1 MPRPV
6 ALKVQLLN
14 DWFAPQSVGCTPPAP
29 QGGFR
34 HTCCHRWCFVIAGSF
49 SDRVSLHRFPVR
61 ASKVSHPQAI
71 QIVKPWPQHPT
82 ALQAVAKAGQHSGMH
97 RRLWI
102 IPPRECPLKRPTIEL
117 WERQARL
124 ARYRA
129 AEKRSRAH
137 RHRAGTGERYV
148 PPGEVIKAPRRID
161 VTRGSGMELGKFL
174 RAIETSVLVQQ
185 QPTRLDFRFTDSFYP
200 AGAIRLLA
208 EIDRL
213 VTLSPL
219 PKPITII
226 DPRVRRPRE
235 VMKQIGL
242 YEITGDKCDLVPQLH
257 DVVYWRATKGKDQSG
272 ETPGRLLEVVAE
284 RVNSEH
290 AKQLELS
297 GVWRGLSE
305 AVANS
310 VDHAYRNPRSDGFT
324 GLPETK
330 WWMFTQLR
338 DGMFTM
344 AVCDLGCGYQ
354 ATISE
359 TLPEKFRAVFSE
371 AFGLGNRDC
380 MAIDA
385 AMEYGRSG
393 TKQDE
398 RGKGSRDARSVVE
411 RHGAGELVILSN
423 TGWMKYT
430 YSPTRGWSSTR
441 QDLGIDIKGTI
452 VWWKLPLKE
461 V

>member
-1 MPRPV
+1 M
-6 ALKVQLLN
+6 K
-14 DWFAPQSVGCTPPAP
+14 
-29 QGGFR
+29 
-34 HTCCHRWCFVIAGSF
+34 
-49 SDRVSLHRFPVR
+49 
-61 ASKVSHPQAI
+61 
-71 QIVKPWPQHPT
+71 KP
-82 ALQAVAKAGQHSGMH
+82 SN
-97 RRLWI
+97 
-102 IPPRECPLKRPTIEL
+102 EL

-124 ARYRA
+124 ARFRCAERLARLHRFRGTPA
-129 AEKRSRAH
+129 A
-137 RHRAGTGERYV
+137 RYV
-148 PPGEVIKAPRRID
+148 PPGELIRAPKRID
-161 VTRGSGMELGKFL
+161 VTRGSGVELGKFL
-174 RAIETSVLVQQ
+174 RALETTVLVHRK
-185 QPTRLDFRFTDSFYP
+185 PTRLDFRFTESFYP
-200 AGAIRLLA
+200 AGAIRLYA

-213 VTLSPL
+213 VTQSDLT
-219 PKPITII
+219 KPITII
-226 DPRVRRPRE
+226 DPRIRRPRE

-242 YEITGDKCDLVPQLH
+242 YEITGDRCDLVPERK

-272 ETPGRLLEVVAE
+272 GAPGQLLEVVAE

-290 AKQLELS
+290 AQQLELS

-310 VDHAYRNPRSDGFT
+310 VDHAYSKARADGFA

-338 DGMFTM
+338 DGVFTM

-354 ATISE
+354 ATINE
-359 TLPEKFRAVFSE
+359 TLPERFIATFAE
-371 AFGLGNRDC
+371 AFGIGNRDC

-398 RGKGSRDARSVVE
+398 RGKGSRDARSVIE
-411 RHGAGELVILSN
+411 QHGSGELWILSN
-423 TGWMKYT
+423 TGWMTYT
-430 YSPTRGWSSTR
+430 YSRAEGWSNTR
-441 QDLGIDIKGTI
+441 HALGIDIKGTI